1 MKVAYLVNQYP
12 RTTHSFIRREIHA
25 VEEAGVEVLRYSLRP
40 SDEWLPNETDRAEL
54 QRTRIVL
61 DEGILGHAAAFAAVG
76 LRRPRALLRALALA
90 VRIGWRSDRGL
101 LRHLIYLTEA
111 AVLWRWLR
119 DAEVDHVHAH
129 YGTNPAAIA
138 MLCHALG
145 GPSFSFTVHG
155 PAEFDKPEFLALR
168 EKIRRARFVVAISS
182 FGRSQLCR
190 WARYEDW
197 PKLHVVRCGLDEL
210 LLRAEPTPVP
220 AAPRLVSVGRLSE
233 EKGQL
238 LLVEAAAL
246 LRSQGVPFEIALA
259 GDGPLRHEIER
270 SIAQYG
276 LEACVHVKG
285 WMTADQVR
293 DEIRASR
300 ALLLPSFAEGLPVT
314 IMEAL
319 ALGRPVVTTAIA
331 GIPELVEHGVTGWLV
346 PAGSLEALAA
356 AMRAVLEESP
366 ARLQVMGRIGAE
378 LVRRNHDAGREARSL
393 LASFTAS
400 ERVDAGAA
408 VCVAP
413 SAT

>member
-25 VEEAGVEVLRYSLRP
+25 VQEAGVEVLRYSLRP
-40 SDEWLPNETDRAEL
+40 SEERLPNEADRAEL

-61 DEGILGHAAAFAAVG
+61 DEGILGHAVAFAAIG
-76 LRRPRALLRALALA
+76 LRRPLALLRALALA

-101 LRHLIYLTEA
+101 LRHLVYLTEA

-155 PAEFDKPEFLALR
+155 PGEFDKPEFLALR

-182 FGRSQLCR
+182 FGRSQLYR
-190 WARYEDW
+190 WARHEDW
-197 PKLHVVRCGLDEL
+197 TKLHVVRCGLDEE
-210 LLRAEPTPVP
+210 LLRARPTPVP
-220 AAPRLVSVGRLSE
+220 AAPRLVSIGRLSE

-246 LRSQGVPFEIALA
+246 LKAQGVAFEIVLA
-259 GDGPLRHEIER
+259 GDGPLRGEVER
-270 SIAQYG
+270 SIAQHG
-276 LEACVHVKG
+276 LEKCVRVMG
-285 WMTADQVR
+285 WMAADQVR
-293 DEIRASR
+293 DAIRASR
-300 ALLLPSFAEGLPVT
+300 ALVLPSFAEGLPVT

-319 ALGRPVVTTAIA
+319 ALGRPAVTTAIA

-346 PAGSLEALAA
+346 PAGSLEALAV

-366 ARLQVMGRIGAE
+366 ARLEVMGRTGAE
-378 LVRRNHDAGREARSL
+378 LVRRNHDAGREAQSL
-393 LASFTAS
+393 LALFTVP
-400 ERVDAGAA
+400 ERADPEALACA
-408 VCVAP
+408 VP
-413 SAT
+413 SAI